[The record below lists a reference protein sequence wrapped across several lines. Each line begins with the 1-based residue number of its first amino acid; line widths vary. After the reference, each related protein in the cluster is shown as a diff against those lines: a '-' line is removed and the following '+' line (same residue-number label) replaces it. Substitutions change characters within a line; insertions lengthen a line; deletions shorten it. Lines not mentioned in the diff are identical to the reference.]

1 MKSLSEIYLATAAK
15 LAEKAKSASKP
26 AHKERFER
34 MALAYQRLA
43 DKYRTKPWKKIKG
56 RPKRGPKSKIQ
67 TRQRQR
73 EPSRRQ

>member
-43 DKYRTKPWKKIKG
+43 DKYRT
-56 RPKRGPKSKIQ
+56 
-67 TRQRQR
+67 
-73 EPSRRQ
+73 